1 MTAAA
6 GCALGQRAT
15 VGVDGDAPIDQ
26 HTIVFGIPV
35 LFEETA
41 GVPRRAPAGVLDPT
55 ESDDRKSVIGQ
66 VNVDIV
72 DPYVAHRLQSTDD
85 HMLAVAAEARELILV
100 VGSYEPGR
108 G

>member
-41 GVPRRAPAGVLDPT
+41 GVPRRAPAGVLDPP
-55 ESDDRKSVIGQ
+55 ERADRKSVIGQ
-66 VNVDIV
+66 VNADIV
-72 DPYVAHRLQSTDD
+72 DPYVAHRPQSIDA
-85 HMLAVAAEARELILV
+85 HMLAASAQARELIV
-100 VGSYEPGR
+100 FVC
-108 G
+108 